1 LIHAVLSVNLNSQQ
15 KPVRLEAPGRCTG
28 QIPPNIST
36 HAKGSPACKKAET
49 LAQQFP
55 ALSLLIELPGPFNC
69 RLGMRELLVVDNG
82 HNAGPLAD
90 VGGVFDANPE

>member
-1 LIHAVLSVNLNSQQ
+1 MYWANPAKHLYACQGIAGLQ
-15 KPVRLEAPGRCTG
+15 KRGG
-28 QIPPNIST
+28 
-36 HAKGSPACKKAET
+36 T

-82 HNAGPLAD
+82 HNAGQLAG
-90 VGGVFDANPE
+90 VGGVFGANPE